1 MSAYEWPRIGRPER
15 GDDQWAR
22 RSFNAS
28 RGTFAGGTLAEP
40 APDEEPLGAPPSA
53 AADLWAPVGPTVVL
67 GSDETGGPR
76 VTGRV
81 SDVWVEPSAGLRAY
95 AAAASG
101 GVWYTDDGGATW
113 KALGGWRSADLT
125 ANSLFA
131 SPLANGC
138 LLVEFHDDPAD
149 DEVWVGTGEG
159 PLLLEGT
166 PGDVLPGV
174 GVLHAVGPSTK
185 PETDPMFT
193 AEATNL
199 LGAGIYRLARQA
211 GGTGFAAATTKGL
224 FERPS
229 GTGPQLTWTPATG
242 VPTGEHDA
250 SLPCTDT
257 LWTPPTGAQL
267 GRLWAALL
275 RPDGGHMEL
284 WWRSEGAD
292 SFTRVALPAGA
303 GGSPPA
309 TRFSLAASASG
320 DTIWVLG
327 EGPRVWR
334 IDATVATPVGV
345 LVGSLPPRLWGAKT
359 ISDLKMAI
367 SVDPSNPA
375 NLALGGTS
383 DAPDAALFIGVVTGA
398 AAGPLTFTLAGAHR
412 GRGVHVDIL
421 AIRFTTD
428 GKQVWVA
435 CDGGVFVSASGGQE
449 GTFAARNT
457 GLPVVEAGFVA
468 CHPTNDA
475 ALVLGAQDNATQRR
489 VGETIWRFERGGDG
503 GGVAFDQVTT
513 HRYVAQR
520 TDANWSNGP
529 NAPRAPVHRG
539 PRANWAAEDDKAE
552 FYSTPA
558 TIGNGAVNQ
567 LAVGTNRVWFTTD
580 WGAHWVTLPN
590 GVNDPRTGGVNN
602 GQDALPKDGGAVRA
616 LRWATVDQLWV
627 LCKRGLYQMQRD
639 ATGRW
644 KRADVSL
651 KDVLHPAKTTD
662 VKPSDVGN
670 DIAVHNSTVGTFGS
684 LYLAMLG
691 DLSTDDDDLL
701 WWWDGTSKWHKTG
714 LASKTTAAAL
724 AVAIEPGHIDTVYVG
739 TAIGVFRASIQFDG
753 DGPSW
758 PNWTRLDNGLPDV
771 AVQDLAVFSNGPVR
785 LLRAATQARG
795 VWELDLA
802 GPVTD
807 RTYVRVH
814 RYDTRRT
821 LPSSLVAPFEPK
833 IPDPADAT
841 KRIDTTYRWHAS
853 PDLRVHPQ
861 LGPMAAPASLPW
873 TRAHPAGTPTD
884 RFGFWRLWRFQ
895 AALRREDLRCE
906 ATGVWDAEFDA
917 VLRTNGV
924 PTPGGN
930 ATINKTYWE
939 SKVTG
944 ANLTRLPW
952 DTPRPT
958 EADLAEYLP
967 AEANPFGDR
976 QPSVLVPRS
985 VLTAYVM
992 LHHRGAAVASSGDVQ
1007 TTLLYRVVSSWQGKA
1022 STAWLPANVG
1032 WTAAIAKLLTDGTNP
1047 ALPAGWLL
1055 ADTTNPRR
1063 SPASDAAAGS
1073 PAVAAFDVDLSTL
1086 ADKALVLLVAVV
1098 HSANDH
1104 VSVTESPLRDLTL
1117 ASPHVAVRSVLVR
1130 T

>member
-1 MSAYEWPRIGRPER
+1 
-15 GDDQWAR
+15 
-22 RSFNAS
+22 
-28 RGTFAGGTLAEP
+28 
-40 APDEEPLGAPPSA
+40 
-53 AADLWAPVGPTVVL
+53 
-67 GSDETGGPR
+67 
-76 VTGRV
+76 
-81 SDVWVEPSAGLRAY
+81 
-95 AAAASG
+95 
-101 GVWYTDDGGATW
+101 
-113 KALGGWRSADLT
+113 
-125 ANSLFA
+125 
-131 SPLANGC
+131 
-138 LLVEFHDDPAD
+138 
-149 DEVWVGTGEG
+149 
-159 PLLLEGT
+159 
-166 PGDVLPGV
+166 
-174 GVLHAVGPSTK
+174 
-185 PETDPMFT
+185 
-193 AEATNL
+193 
-199 LGAGIYRLARQA
+199 
-211 GGTGFAAATTKGL
+211 
-224 FERPS
+224 
-229 GTGPQLTWTPATG
+229 
-242 VPTGEHDA
+242 
-250 SLPCTDT
+250 
-257 LWTPPTGAQL
+257 
-267 GRLWAALL
+267 
-275 RPDGGHMEL
+275 
-284 WWRSEGAD
+284 
-292 SFTRVALPAGA
+292 
-303 GGSPPA
+303 
-309 TRFSLAASASG
+309 
-320 DTIWVLG
+320 
-327 EGPRVWR
+327 
-334 IDATVATPVGV
+334 
-345 LVGSLPPRLWGAKT
+345 
-359 ISDLKMAI
+359 
-367 SVDPSNPA
+367 
-375 NLALGGTS
+375 
-383 DAPDAALFIGVVTGA
+383 
-398 AAGPLTFTLAGAHR
+398 
-412 GRGVHVDIL
+412 
-421 AIRFTTD
+421 
-428 GKQVWVA
+428 
-435 CDGGVFVSASGGQE
+435 
-449 GTFAARNT
+449 
-457 GLPVVEAGFVA
+457 
-468 CHPTNDA
+468 
-475 ALVLGAQDNATQRR
+475 
-489 VGETIWRFERGGDG
+489 
-503 GGVAFDQVTT
+503 
-513 HRYVAQR
+513 
-520 TDANWSNGP
+520 
-529 NAPRAPVHRG
+529 
-539 PRANWAAEDDKAE
+539 
-552 FYSTPA
+552 
-558 TIGNGAVNQ
+558 
-567 LAVGTNRVWFTTD
+567 
-580 WGAHWVTLPN
+580 
-590 GVNDPRTGGVNN
+590 
-602 GQDALPKDGGAVRA
+602 
-616 LRWATVDQLWV
+616 
-627 LCKRGLYQMQRD
+627 
-639 ATGRW
+639 
-644 KRADVSL
+644 
-651 KDVLHPAKTTD
+651 VLHPAKTTD

-739 TAIGVFRASIQFDG
+739 TAIGVFRASISFDG
-753 DGPSW
+753 DGPKW

-821 LPSSLVAPFEPK
+821 LPASLVAPFEPK

-1007 TTLLYRVVSSWQGKA
+1007 TTLLYRVVASWQGKA
-1022 STAWLPANVG
+1022 STAWLPGNVG
-1032 WTAAIAKLLTDGTNP
+1032 WTAAIATLLTDGTNP
-1047 ALPAGWLL
+1047 ALPAGWVL

-1063 SPASDAAAGS
+1063 SPATDAVAGS
-1073 PAVAAFDVDLSTL
+1073 PAVATFDVDLSTL